1 MAKEDFYKQLIRRYR
16 DNKASTEEVEA
27 LFNLVDQGKLEG
39 SFEEIMNEEINTLNA
54 APVIPLYK
62 QAWFRVAASVL
73 LLLGVFAI
81 YRFQNNKPSKTAQLA
96 SVTILK
102 NDVAPGGNKA
112 TLTLANGTTIILDN
126 AHSGALAT
134 QGNTQVLKLND
145 GQLQYKESSEVS
157 PSGGDLEG
165 AFNTMSTPRGGQY
178 QLTLSDGT
186 KVWLNA
192 ASSLRYPA
200 TFTGKD
206 RQVELNGEAYFEV
219 AHNAAMPFKVN
230 VAGKEEVE
238 VLGTHFNINSYSD
251 EPAVKTTLLEG
262 SVKVTPAINTTIS
275 TQLAT
280 ILKPGEQAQM
290 QAGGKINRQTNV
302 DIGKVMAW
310 KNNIFNFN
318 NENIESIMRQLS
330 RWYNVDIRFEG
341 TIPGIKFSGE
351 IGRNLSLKQV
361 LSILDETRIKYRI
374 EGKTLVISS

>member
-1 MAKEDFYKQLIRRYR
+1 
-16 DNKASTEEVEA
+16 
-27 LFNLVDQGKLEG
+27 
-39 SFEEIMNEEINTLNA
+39 
-54 APVIPLYK
+54 
-62 QAWFRVAASVL
+62 
-73 LLLGVFAI
+73 
-81 YRFQNNKPSKTAQLA
+81 
-96 SVTILK
+96 
-102 NDVAPGGNKA
+102 
-112 TLTLANGTTIILDN
+112 
-126 AHSGALAT
+126 LAT

-318 NENIESIMRQLS
+318 NENIMRQLS

>member
-157 PSGGDLEG
+157 PSGGEYHEHSTWWPIPV
-165 AFNTMSTPRGGQY
+165 NT
-178 QLTLSDGT
+178 
-186 KVWLNA
+186 
-192 ASSLRYPA
+192 
-200 TFTGKD
+200 F
-206 RQVELNGEAYFEV
+206 
-219 AHNAAMPFKVN
+219 
-230 VAGKEEVE
+230 
-238 VLGTHFNINSYSD
+238 
-251 EPAVKTTLLEG
+251 
-262 SVKVTPAINTTIS
+262 
-275 TQLAT
+275 
-280 ILKPGEQAQM
+280 
-290 QAGGKINRQTNV
+290 
-302 DIGKVMAW
+302 
-310 KNNIFNFN
+310 
-318 NENIESIMRQLS
+318 
-330 RWYNVDIRFEG
+330 
-341 TIPGIKFSGE
+341 
-351 IGRNLSLKQV
+351 
-361 LSILDETRIKYRI
+361 
-374 EGKTLVISS
+374 

>member
-165 AFNTMSTPRGGQY
+165 AFNTISTPRGGQY

-206 RQVELNGEAYFEV
+206 RQVELTGEAYFEV

-262 SVKVTPAINTTIS
+262 SVKVS
-275 TQLAT
+275 KGLAS
-280 ILKPGEQAQM
+280 IFIKPGEQAVVSDNNGNITLKQ
-290 QAGGKINRQTNV
+290 NV
-302 DIGKVMAW
+302 DIDEIVAW
-310 KNNIFNFN
+310 KNEKFVFQDLDLK
-318 NENIESIMRQLS
+318 SIMRQVA
-330 RWYNVDIRFEG
+330 RWYDIDVSYTGNISNKEYVGVISRDVNITEILKMLE
-341 TIPGIKFSGE
+341 TASNIKFE
-351 IGRNLSLKQV
+351 IAGRK
-361 LSILDETRIKYRI
+361 
-374 EGKTLVISS
+374 VIVK

>member
-165 AFNTMSTPRGGQY
+165 AFNTISTPRGGQY

-262 SVKVTPAINTTIS
+262 SVKVS
-275 TQLAT
+275 KGLAS
-280 ILKPGEQAQM
+280 IFIKPGEQAVVSDNNGNITLKQ
-290 QAGGKINRQTNV
+290 NV
-302 DIGKVMAW
+302 DIDEIVAW
-310 KNNIFNFN
+310 KNEKFVFQDLDLK
-318 NENIESIMRQLS
+318 SIMRQVA
-330 RWYNVDIRFEG
+330 RWYDIDVSYTGNISNKEYVGVISRDVNITEILKMLE
-341 TIPGIKFSGE
+341 TASNIKFE
-351 IGRNLSLKQV
+351 IAGRK
-361 LSILDETRIKYRI
+361 
-374 EGKTLVISS
+374 VIVK